1 MAESNNEWGELSA
14 HDKELADAWDSFDTL
29 PDEGTNLILD
39 SFVQRKH
46 LSHQA
51 LLRLG
56 ARLSGED
63 TLVFAYGKGI
73 KFRNMVTGK
82 MWSRVGSE
90 WPTMKIVRAGTEPT
104 EEVIVCEGES
114 DGARLAMLYD
124 VDVAIMPAGA
134 RYFPET
140 MAEQLESYPRVLVAL
155 DKDEAG
161 EEGALLVTEARPDA
175 VRFPAPGDEG
185 EDWSDVGVDD
195 PYPDLPAYDSEEAE
209 DDAPLPILV
218 SAGVL
223 LDLEVPDVYSWFEHA
238 LLPVGGQA
246 ILHGREKSF
255 KTYQSLDMLAAL
267 AQGEP
272 WCGFEPTE
280 EACRVAVMQF
290 EISWP
295 YYHQRITQLRNNAAN
310 KELFDENFLT
320 WTPMQRPQ
328 LVAGN
333 TKTED
338 HVISTLVEG
347 SVQVILVDPIRRA
360 AGFADLNAENEVRK
374 ILRFFERLQDAGI
387 TVVATH
393 HDNKEGART
402 GGGSTL
408 HMTGSGAF
416 GGDADTLIGI
426 ELPHGEDE
434 NSPHRNINFMLRNAP
449 AIGPRSFEMTED
461 GMLIYDTEPYYA
473 EAEVTAT
480 RGGAE
485 AVAESPLPAI

>member
-1 MAESNNEWGELSA
+1 MAESNNEWGELA
-14 HDKELADAWDSFDTL
+14 AYDKELADAWDGFDTL
-29 PDEGTNLILD
+29 PDPGENLVLD
-39 SFVQRKH
+39 SFIERKH

-63 TLVFAYGKGI
+63 TLVFAYDKGM
-73 KFRNMVTGK
+73 KFRNMITGR
-82 MWSRVGSE
+82 MWSRIGSE
-90 WPTMKIVRAGTEPT
+90 WPHMKIVRAGTQPT
-104 EEVIVCEGES
+104 ERVIVCEGET

-124 VDVAIMPAGA
+124 QDVAIMPAGA

-140 MAEQLESYPRVLVAL
+140 MAEQLEPYMQVLVAL

-161 EEGALLVTEARPDA
+161 EEGSALVADA
-175 VRFPAPGDEG
+175 CPQSVRFPAPGDG
-185 EDWSDVGVDD
+185 DWSDVTTDQ
-195 PYPDLPAYDSEEAE
+195 PIPDLPELTATE
-209 DDAPLPILV
+209 DDREDALPVLV
-218 SAGVL
+218 AAGTL
-223 LDLEVPDVYSWFEHA
+223 LELDVPDIYSWFEHA

-246 ILHGREKSF
+246 IIHGREKSF
-255 KTYQSLDMLAAL
+255 KTYQALDMLAAL

-295 YYHQRITQLRNNAAN
+295 YYHQRIQQLRNFAAN

-320 WTPMQRPQ
+320 WTPLQRPR
-328 LVAGN
+328 LVAGD
-333 TKTED
+333 TKAED
-338 HVISTLVEG
+338 HVLSTLVEG
-347 SVQVILVDPIRRA
+347 NVQVILVDPIRRA

-393 HDNKEGART
+393 HDNKEGARN

-461 GMLIYDTEPYYA
+461 GQLIYDTEPFYA
-473 EAEVTAT
+473 EAEPTT
-480 RGGAE
+480 GAE
-485 AVAESPLPAI
+485 AVIETPLPSI

>member
-1 MAESNNEWGELSA
+1 MAESNDAWGELSA
-14 HDKELADAWDSFDTL
+14 YDKELADAWDGFETL
-29 PDEGTNLILD
+29 PDAGENLVLD
-39 SFVQRKH
+39 SFIERKN

-73 KFRNMVTGK
+73 KFRNMITGR
-82 MWSRVGSE
+82 MWSRIGSE
-90 WPTMKIVRAGTEPT
+90 WPEMKIVKAGTGNT

-140 MAEQLESYPRVLVAL
+140 MAEQLEPYSRVLVAL

-161 EEGALLVTEARPDA
+161 EEGSVLIREARPDA
-175 VRFPAPGDEG
+175 IRFPAPGDEG
-185 EDWSDVGVDD
+185 CDWSDVGHEDPIPELPGPVDEGD
-195 PYPDLPAYDSEEAE
+195 DREDALPV
-209 DDAPLPILV
+209 LV
-218 SAGVL
+218 AAGRL
-223 LDLEVPDVYSWFEHA
+223 LELEVPDVYSWFEHA

-246 ILHGREKSF
+246 IVHGREKSF

-295 YYHQRITQLRNNAAN
+295 YYHQRIQQLRNYAAN
-310 KELFDENFLT
+310 KELFDANFLT
-320 WTPMQRPQ
+320 WTPLQRPQ

-333 TKTED
+333 RKQED
-338 HVISTLVEG
+338 YVLRTLTDAN
-347 SVQVILVDPIRRA
+347 VQIILVDPIRRA

-374 ILRFFERLQDAGI
+374 ILHFFQRLQDAGV

-408 HMTGSGAF
+408 NMTGSGAF
-416 GGDADTLIGI
+416 GGDADTIIGI

-449 AIGPRSFEMTED
+449 AIGPRSFEMTEL
-461 GMLIYDTEPYYA
+461 GELIYDTKPYYA
-473 EAEVTAT
+473 DAEPTG
-480 RGGAE
+480 GGAE
-485 AVAESPLPAI
+485 AIVESPPI

>member
-14 HDKELADAWDSFDTL
+14 YDKELADAWDGFDTL
-29 PDEGTNLILD
+29 PDPGENLVLD

-63 TLVFAYGKGI
+63 TLVFAYSKGI

-90 WPTMKIVRAGTEPT
+90 WPEMKIVRAGTEPT

-114 DGARLAMLYD
+114 DGARLSMLYD

-134 RYFPET
+134 RYFPDT
-140 MAEQLESYPRVLVAL
+140 MAEQLEPYSRVLVAL

-161 EEGALLVTEARPDA
+161 EEGSLLIREARADA
-175 VRFPAPGDEG
+175 LRFPAPGDTER
-185 EDWSDVGVDD
+185 DWSDIGPDD
-195 PYPDLPAYDSEEAE
+195 PYPDLPEFVDEPEEAPA
-209 DDAPLPILV
+209 DLPVLV
-218 SAGVL
+218 PAGQL
-223 LDLEVPDVYSWFEHA
+223 LELDVPEIYSWFEHA
-238 LLPVGGQA
+238 LLPVAGQA
-246 ILHGREKSF
+246 IVHGREKSF

-295 YYHQRITQLRNNAAN
+295 YYHQRIQQLRTNANN
-310 KELFDENFLT
+310 KELFDANFLT
-320 WTPMQRPQ
+320 WTPLQRPQ

-333 TKTED
+333 RKQED
-338 HVISTLVEG
+338 HVLTTLTENN
-347 SVQVILVDPIRRA
+347 VQVILVDPIRRA
-360 AGFADLNAENEVRK
+360 TGFADLNAENEVRK
-374 ILRFFERLQDAGI
+374 VLHFFQRLQDAGV

-393 HDNKEGART
+393 HDNKEGARS

-408 HMTGSGAF
+408 NMTGSGAF
-416 GGDADTLIGI
+416 GGDADTIIGI

-449 AIGPRSFEMTED
+449 AIGPRSFEMRDD
-461 GMLIYDTEPYYA
+461 GMIVYDTEPYYA
-473 EAEVTAT
+473 EAEATA
-480 RGGAE
+480 GGTGGE
-485 AVAESPLPAI
+485 AIIETPEPPI